1 MLKQRMITALIL
13 LPLVLALL
21 FLTPLDYFVTVI
33 VIVTYLIALEWAKL
47 AGFKKSFQC
56 SLYAFSIS
64 SFNLILWYFASDL
77 KFWPSISWPHQLVWD
92 LPLIVLAISVAAI
105 AIAIIIVLTYSKLP
119 KWWANLPV
127 RFVLG
132 FAMLPAFF
140 VSLVSIRS
148 VNYIAGDFYFGGQ
161 LLLMMFSMIWAA
173 DTGAYF
179 TGKAFGKTKLAAN
192 VSPNKTWEGVI
203 GGLSLSFIV
212 AWLGAYLLNLD
223 IQNPALYSL
232 VALLLASVSVLGD
245 LFESALKR
253 VANIKDSGNL
263 LPGHGGVYDRL
274 DSSIV
279 VAPLFYL
286 IYSYHGWY

>member
-1 MLKQRMITALIL
+1 MC
-13 LPLVLALL
+13 
-21 FLTPLDYFVTVI
+21 
-33 VIVTYLIALEWAKL
+33 LEWAKL

-56 SLYAFSIS
+56 SLYAFAVSCV
-64 SFNLILWYFASDL
+64 NLALWYFAGNF
-77 KFWPSISWPHQLVWD
+77 KFWPSLSWPHQLVWD
-92 LPLIVLAISVAAI
+92 YPLIVLAISVVAI
-105 AIAIIIVLTYSKLP
+105 AIAIFIVLTYSKLP

-127 RFVLG
+127 RFILG

-140 VSLVSIRS
+140 VALVCIRN
-148 VNYIAGDFYFGGQ
+148 VNYIAGDFYYGGQ
-161 LLLMMFSMIWAA
+161 LLLMMFCMIWGA

-179 TGKAFGKTKLAAN
+179 TGKAFGKTKLAPN
-192 VSPNKTWEGVI
+192 VSPNKTWEGVL
-203 GGLSLSFIV
+203 GGLVLSFAI
-212 AWLGAYLLNLD
+212 AWLGAYLLDLD
-223 IQNPALYSL
+223 IHHPVLYSI
-232 VALLLASVSVLGD
+232 VAFLLAAISVLGD

-286 IYSYHGWY
+286 VYSFHGWY